1 MAKTPFN
8 SPILL
13 DTGISLGD
21 EGKGRLIPEVI
32 QELQT
37 QSGRRDIVGLVM
49 KVNGG
54 ANSGHTC
61 GGLKLN
67 LFPAGV
73 ISSDI
78 PVLGIGAG
86 VVADPHKFIWEAA
99 YIEHAGYPV
108 MNRLLIDE
116 RTMVSDIGHRLLD
129 LAWEYYRVEILG
141 EEKRGSTGRGI
152 SPAYMDETAQFQIT
166 YDEFRADERR
176 FRSRMAARLERAVR
190 TIQHVCRVPEPVWRG
205 FFATLT
211 QAEQRANAN
220 LIELGLFPET
230 AFDYTRY
237 LGEHPFELKVALI
250 TEDYWKAG
258 QQLAQR
264 VGNLREVILQLLL
277 DNRYLIGE
285 FGQAYWLDKRGGF
298 SPNVTASH
306 TMAAEFFLSA
316 GVPLQPAHI
325 FGVCK
330 AYDTKVGTHH
340 FPCQFPEG
348 HPLGERLKRLE
359 FGTTTGRQRMVGW
372 FDAVEKG
379 DAIRY
384 GGCHDLVIN
393 KLDAL
398 SFGGDWQQGNLLV
411 CTGYRL
417 PDGTVLRHVPRDSA
431 IHRKVEPVYEA
442 FPCWQEDISSVR
454 TFADLPAAARRY
466 VAGMVKATL
475 SVAYGPEVDWPQKLP
490 NLRYIGVGPE
500 PSQIITD
507 VPDTRDL
514 LKLV

>member
-1 MAKTPFN
+1 MAKTPFH
-8 SPILL
+8 STILL

-32 QELQT
+32 QELQA
-37 QSGRRDIVGLVM
+37 QHGRQDIVGIVM

-78 PVLGIGAG
+78 PILGIGAG
-86 VVADPHKFIWEAA
+86 VVADPHKFLQEAA

-129 LAWEYYRVEILG
+129 LAWEHYRVNVLG

-166 YDEFRADERR
+166 YAEFRDHPET
-176 FRSRMAARLERAVR
+176 FRNRMRARLERAVR
-190 TIQHVCRVPEPVWRG
+190 TIQYVCQVPEAVWKD
-205 FFATLT
+205 FFTILT
-211 QAEQRANAN
+211 QAEKRANAN
-220 LIELGLFPET
+220 LIENGLWP
-230 AFDYTRY
+230 AVDFDYTRY
-237 LGEHPFELKVALI
+237 MAAQPFSLDFDQI
-250 TEDYWKAG
+250 TLDYWSAG
-258 QQLAQR
+258 QKLVQC
-264 VGNLREVILQLLL
+264 VGNLRETILGNMR
-277 DNRYLIGE
+277 DGRYLIGE

-306 TMAAEFFLSA
+306 TLAAEFFLSA

-340 FPCQFPEG
+340 FPCQFPDL

-398 SFGGDWQQGNLLV
+398 SFGGDWQNGDLLI

-417 PDGTVLRHVPRDSA
+417 PDGSTLHHVPRDSA
-431 IHRKVEPVYEA
+431 QHRTVEPIYLA
-442 FPCWQEDISSVR
+442 YPGWSEDISQVR
-454 TFADLPAAARRY
+454 SFENLPTAARRY
-466 VAGMVKATL
+466 VAGMVQATL
-475 SVAYGPEVDWPQKLP
+475 NVAYGSQLNWPQTLP

-507 VPDTRDL
+507 VPHTRDL
-514 LKLV
+514 IQLL

>member
-1 MAKTPFN
+1 MAKTPFK
-8 SPILL
+8 STILL

-32 QELQT
+32 QELQA
-37 QSGRRDIVGLVM
+37 QNCRQDIVGIVM

-78 PVLGIGAG
+78 PILGIGAG
-86 VVADPHKFIWEAA
+86 VVADPHKFLQEAA

-129 LAWEYYRVEILG
+129 LAWEYYRVNILG

-166 YDEFRADERR
+166 YAEFRSDSKA
-176 FRSRMAARLERAVR
+176 FKTRMKARLERAVR
-190 TIQHVCRVPEPVWRG
+190 TIQYVCQVPESTWRD
-205 FFATLT
+205 FFTTLT
-211 QAEQRANAN
+211 QAETRANAY
-220 LIELGLFPET
+220 LIEHGLFKTED
-230 AFDYTRY
+230 FDFTRY
-237 LGEHPFELKVALI
+237 LGSSPFSLDVDQI
-250 TEDYWKAG
+250 TSDYWSAG
-258 QQLAQR
+258 QQLVHC
-264 VGNLREVILQLLL
+264 VGNLREAVLNNLK
-277 DNRYLIGE
+277 NGRYLIGE

-306 TMAAEFFLSA
+306 TLAAEFFLSA

-398 SFGGDWQQGNLLV
+398 SYGGDWQDGELLI

-417 PDGTVLRHVPRDSA
+417 SDGTTLHHVPRDSA
-431 IHRKVEPVYEA
+431 LHQTVEPVYKA
-442 FPCWQEDISSVR
+442 FPGWAEDISQVR
-454 TFADLPAAARRY
+454 SFAGLPSAAQRY
-466 VAGMVKATL
+466 VAGMVLATL
-475 SVAYGPEVDWPQKLP
+475 NVAYGSRIDWPKNLP

-507 VPDTRDL
+507 VPDTLQLIQL
-514 LKLV
+514 L